1 MASAKD
7 DRGEVPIFMVL
18 LATVFLLLYIS
29 IHGAMVFH
37 GQSVVSAAAQDGL
50 RAAQLE
56 GGTES
61 DGQQAAEATAAY
73 FQGLSNVQIDVDRTD
88 EQVTVKVTATV
99 ETPTFG
105 FANNVSAEVS
115 GPTERFIKESERT

>member
-7 DRGEVPIFMVL
+7 DRGEVPISIVL
-18 LATVFLLLYIS
+18 HATVLLLLYIS
-29 IHGAMVFH
+29 SHGAMVFH

-61 DGQQAAEATAAY
+61 DGQRAAQTTAAY
-73 FQGLSNVQIDVDRTD
+73 FQGLSNVQIDVTRT
-88 EQVTVKVTATV
+88 EEEVTVTVTATV
-99 ETPTFG
+99 ETPTFS
-105 FANNVSAEVS
+105 FANDVSAEVS